1 MTGARG
7 DGMEVIEMSEY
18 VIVREQRR
26 PSKGR
31 KLTAEKAAE
40 IRRLYAK
47 YEALPKELAIRYGV
61 SKQTIY
67 CILRGMLW

>member
-1 MTGARG
+1 
-7 DGMEVIEMSEY
+7 MSEY

-40 IRRLYAK
+40 IRRLYANS
-47 YEALPKELAIRYGV
+47 EASAKELAIRYGV
-61 SKQTIY
+61 SKPMIY
-67 CILRGMLW
+67 WILRGMQW